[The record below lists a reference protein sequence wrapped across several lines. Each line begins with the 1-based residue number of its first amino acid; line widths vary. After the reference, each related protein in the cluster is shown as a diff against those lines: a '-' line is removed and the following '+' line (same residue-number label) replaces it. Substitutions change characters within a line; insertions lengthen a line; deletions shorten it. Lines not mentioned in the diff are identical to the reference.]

1 MTVTELI
8 TVFLLVVGCFF
19 FLAGTLGVLRFP
31 DLFTRLHALTKADNL
46 GLGFIAAG
54 MALHMASPWAALKI
68 FAIWLFTLLA
78 SSTSCYLIARFQKEK
93 DQPKKERRKD
103 EYFD

>member
-1 MTVTELI
+1 MMIKEVI
-8 TVFLLVVGCFF
+8 TVILLVVGCFF

-54 MALHMASPWAALKI
+54 MAVYIASPWAALKI
-68 FAIWLFTLLA
+68 FLSGFSHYWPVPLPVI
-78 SSTSCYLIARFQKEK
+78 SSPVSSLMVCYG
-93 DQPKKERRKD
+93 
-103 EYFD
+103 

>member
-1 MTVTELI
+1 MTVIEVI
-8 TVFLLVVGCFF
+8 TVILLVVGCFF

-31 DLFTRLHALTKADNL
+31 DLFSRLHALTKADNL

-54 MALHMASPWAALKI
+54 MALHMASPWAAVKI
-68 FAIWLFTLLA
+68 FTMWLLMLLA

-93 DQPKKERRKD
+93 EQPENRKE
-103 EYFD
+103 EG

>member
-1 MTVTELI
+1 MTIIEII
-8 TVFLLVVGCFF
+8 TVILLVVGCFF

-31 DLFTRLHALTKADNL
+31 DLFSRLHALTKADNL

-54 MALHMASPWAALKI
+54 MAVYIASPWAALKI
-68 FAIWLFTLLA
+68 FFIWLFTLLA

-93 DQPKKERRKD
+93 DQARNRKE
-103 EYFD
+103 EG

>member
-1 MTVTELI
+1 MTITEI
-8 TVFLLVVGCFF
+8 FTVFLLVAGCFF
-19 FLAGTLGVLRFP
+19 FQAGTLGVLRFP

-54 MALHMASPWAALKI
+54 MALHIASPWTAIKI
-68 FAIWLFTLLA
+68 FSIWLFTLLA

-93 DQPKKERRKD
+93 DQSKNRKE
-103 EYFD
+103 EG